1 MILLHTF
8 SVRVLDMQAYKYKR
22 VFEQLRLY
30 IKYVHHSVCRK
41 EHGRNINTILVTT
54 SVTLAPTSLQ

>member
-8 SVRVLDMQAYKYKR
+8 SVRVLNMQAYKYKR
-22 VFEQLRLY
+22 VFEQLRLH
-30 IKYVHHSVCRK
+30 IEYVHHSVCRK
-41 EHGRNINTILVTT
+41 ENSKNIKTTLVTT